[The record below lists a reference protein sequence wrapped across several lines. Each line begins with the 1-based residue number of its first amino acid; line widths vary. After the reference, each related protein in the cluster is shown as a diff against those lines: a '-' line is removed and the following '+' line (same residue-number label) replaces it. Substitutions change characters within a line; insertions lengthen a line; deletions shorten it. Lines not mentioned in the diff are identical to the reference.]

1 MANHIR
7 VTPMT
12 DELLTALSVK
22 RKAEGKQIKSKQDIA
37 AEAIINLH
45 KKEVK
50 NDRIK

>member
-12 DELLTALSVK
+12 DYLLTELSKK
-22 RKAEGKQIKSKQDIA
+22 RKNEGKQIKSKQDIA

-45 KKEVK
+45 KKE
-50 NDRIK
+50 IKK